1 MRHSPL
7 STHPNSLG
15 RARWSFPTVWPLI
28 LILSLATPLVS
39 ACSRD
44 ASKAPRGG
52 GPAPVLA
59 ALAEQKDM
67 PVQVR
72 AIGKVEPS
80 ATVSLKSRITGQ
92 LLAVH
97 FTEGAMVRQ
106 GDLLFTIDPRP
117 YELALREAQAKLA
130 RDQALAK
137 KAEDDLKRYRELG
150 QRQVVSASQ
159 LEQYL
164 TDAQTKQA
172 TLAASQADVDNAK
185 LNLTYCHITAPF
197 GGPTGSLLA
206 HQGNMVK
213 ANDDNKS
220 LVVIQRIE
228 PCYATFSVPERYLP
242 EIRGRVGQGGLEVKA
257 SVPGQD
263 SAIFK
268 GALVFIDNSVD
279 AATGTIKVKASFP
292 NRDHQLWPA
301 QFVNI
306 VLTLRSLTGAVVVPA
321 QALQT
326 GQIGDFVYVIK
337 EDMTVE
343 ARKVVLGPRIVDEA
357 VIAEGLKPGE
367 KIVTDGHLRLAPGG
381 KVEIKPGASVAQ
393 GEKS

>member
-1 MRHSPL
+1 MNL
-7 STHPNSLG
+7 A
-15 RARWSFPTVWPLI
+15 RARWSCSTAWALTLI
-28 LILSLATPLVS
+28 PVLAMLALS
-39 ACSRD
+39 ACGRD

-52 GPAPVLA
+52 GAAPVVA

-72 AIGKVEPS
+72 SIGKVEPS

-92 LLAVH
+92 LLSVH

-137 KAEDDLKRYRELG
+137 KAEDDLKRYRELS

-164 TDAQTKQA
+164 TDAQTRQA
-172 TLAASQADVDNAK
+172 TVAASQADVDNAK
-185 LNLTYCHITAPF
+185 LNLSYCHITAPF

-206 HQGNMVK
+206 YQGNMIK

-228 PCYATFSVPERYLP
+228 PCYATFAVAERYLP
-242 EIRGRVGQGGLEVKA
+242 EIRGRMGQGGLEVKA
-257 SVPGQD
+257 TVPGQESD
-263 SAIFK
+263 PLK
-268 GALVFIDNSVD
+268 GELVFIDNSVD
-279 AATGTIKVKASFP
+279 PATGTIKVKASFP
-292 NRDHQLWPA
+292 NRDHRLWPA

-306 VLTLRSLTGAVVVPA
+306 VLTLRSITGAVVVPS

-326 GQIGDFVYVIK
+326 GQIGDFIYVIK
-337 EDMTVE
+337 DDLTVE
-343 ARKVVLGPRIVDEA
+343 ARKVVLGPRIVDET
-357 VIAEGLKPGE
+357 VVAEGLKPGE
-367 KIVTDGHLRLAPGG
+367 KVVTDGHLRLAPGG
-381 KVEIKPGASVAQ
+381 KVEIKPSTSAAQ
-393 GEKS
+393 GDKS

>member
-1 MRHSPL
+1 
-7 STHPNSLG
+7 
-15 RARWSFPTVWPLI
+15 
-28 LILSLATPLVS
+28 
-39 ACSRD
+39 
-44 ASKAPRGG
+44 
-52 GPAPVLA
+52 
-59 ALAEQKDM
+59 LAEQKDM

-72 AIGKVEPS
+72 SIGKVEPS

-92 LLAVH
+92 LLSVH

-137 KAEDDLKRYRELG
+137 KAEDDLKRYRELS

-164 TDAQTKQA
+164 TDAQTRQA
-172 TLAASQADVDNAK
+172 TVAASQADVDNAK
-185 LNLTYCHITAPF
+185 LNLSYCHITAPF

-206 HQGNMVK
+206 YQGNMIK

-228 PCYATFSVPERYLP
+228 PCYATFAVAERYLP
-242 EIRGRVGQGGLEVKA
+242 EIRGRMGQGGLEVKA
-257 SVPGQD
+257 TVPGQESD
-263 SAIFK
+263 PLK
-268 GALVFIDNSVD
+268 GELVFIDNSVD
-279 AATGTIKVKASFP
+279 PATGTIKVKASFP
-292 NRDHQLWPA
+292 NRDHRLWPA

-306 VLTLRSLTGAVVVPA
+306 VLTLRSITGAVVVPS

-326 GQIGDFVYVIK
+326 GQIGDFIYVIK
-337 EDMTVE
+337 DDLTVE
-343 ARKVVLGPRIVDEA
+343 ARKVVLGPRIVDET
-357 VIAEGLKPGE
+357 VVAEGLKPGE
-367 KIVTDGHLRLAPGG
+367 KVVTDGHLRLAPGG
-381 KVEIKPGASVAQ
+381 KVEIKPSTSAAQ
-393 GEKS
+393 GDKS